1 MTDPFSVPSSGGA
14 SDSLADA
21 AYSVDG
27 KPDGYGRYKL
37 PHPETGKPTAYT
49 RATTFAKSISDT
61 YTLSMW
67 SQRMAAKGLTMRPD
81 LYAAVAATDLDDR
94 NKLNKLVEDAKTT
107 AGAKSG
113 ANLGTALHA
122 FTEQLDRGEK
132 VTAPAPWDADVEA
145 YRVALQRS
153 DIKVIPGMIERI
165 VLNGKFAI
173 AGTFDR
179 VVMWKGRPTIFDLK
193 TGKDLEYGWNE
204 ISIQL
209 ALYANSEHVFDKETK
224 KFETMPSDVDR
235 EIGLVCHLPVG
246 KATAT
251 IYEVDLQ
258 AGYDAAYLCAEVR
271 SWRKRRH
278 LATPIDVVTVA
289 EVQAEKGPIRV
300 VSERGPSV
308 DDRVAAAGTVL
319 ELAAIRREAM
329 IQRTWTPSVERKA
342 IERRDA
348 ILADTAG
355 G

>member
-1 MTDPFSVPSSGGA
+1 MTDPFSVPSSGGTKA
-14 SDSLADA
+14 DDA
-21 AYSVDG
+21 AYSVDD
-27 KPDGYGRYKL
+27 KPDAYGRYKL
-37 PHPETGKPTAYT
+37 PHPVSGKPTAYT

-67 SQRMAAKGLTMRPD
+67 SQRMAAKGITIRPD
-81 LYAAVAATDLDDR
+81 LYAAVAATDLSERD
-94 NKLNKLVEDAKTT
+94 KLNKLVEDAKAT

-145 YRVALQRS
+145 YRIALERAG
-153 DIKVIPGMIERI
+153 IEIVPGMIERI
-165 VLNGKFAI
+165 VLNEQFSI

-179 VVMWKGRPTIFDLK
+179 IVMWKGRPTIFDLK

-204 ISIQL
+204 IAIQL
-209 ALYANSEHVFDKETK
+209 AIYANSEHVFDKATK
-224 KFETMPSDVDR
+224 TFETMPSDIDR
-235 EIGLVCHLPVG
+235 QIGLVCHLPVG

-258 AGYDAAYLCAEVR
+258 AGHDGAYLCAEVR
-271 SWRKRRH
+271 NWRKRRH
-278 LATPIDVVTVA
+278 LATPIEVV
-289 EVQAEKGPIRV
+289 EIEKEQSGPIRV
-300 VSERGPSV
+300 VAERGPTV
-308 DDRVAAAGTVL
+308 DERVASASTVL
-319 ELAAIRREAM
+319 ELATIRRESLV
-329 IQRTWTPSVERKA
+329 QRTWTPSVERKA